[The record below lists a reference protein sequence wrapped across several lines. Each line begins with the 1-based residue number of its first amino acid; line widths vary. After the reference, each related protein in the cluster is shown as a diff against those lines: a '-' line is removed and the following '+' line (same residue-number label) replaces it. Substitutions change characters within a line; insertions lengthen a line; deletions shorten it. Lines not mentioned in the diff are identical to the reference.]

1 MTTDEERKANN
12 ARKAKSR
19 QPYYDKGLVQ
29 HNVWCYPQHKPL
41 VTQFA
46 KGLQLQQERE
56 DEKVDCDIDVD
67 RRNGSGRG
75 S

>member
-1 MTTDEERKANN
+1 MKTNKDYQATFKEKMYA
-12 ARKAKSR
+12 
-19 QPYYDKGLVQ
+19 KGLVQ
-29 HNVWCYPQHKPL
+29 HNVWCYPQHKSL

-56 DEKVDCDIDVD
+56 DEKVDCNVDVD
-67 RRNGSGRG
+67 RRDGSGGG